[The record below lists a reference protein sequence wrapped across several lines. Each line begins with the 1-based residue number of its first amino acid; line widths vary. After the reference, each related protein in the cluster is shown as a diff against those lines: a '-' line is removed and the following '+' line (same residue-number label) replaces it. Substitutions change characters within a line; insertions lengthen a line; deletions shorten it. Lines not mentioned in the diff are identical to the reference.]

1 MCESDKDI
9 IDKLNT
15 LLYDFHLAKS
25 FLILTPFDSKQ
36 QTGFYTLNFERL
48 LNFSMNNMAKQKL

>member
-9 IDKLNT
+9 IDKINT
-15 LLYDFHLAKS
+15 LLYYFHLAKS

-36 QTGFYTLNFERL
+36 QTGFYTLIL
-48 LNFSMNNMAKQKL
+48 KDY